1 MHKLQLIFIPL
12 VLLAYQSAFAADWQ
26 TPLMWDWILG
36 TASPQLIAL
45 ASENASQQAEID
57 ALEAR
62 VIALEAENVGFNN
75 GDLTGLAYCFYGTGG
90 ELTGGGA
97 PGVYRSNYIGALS
110 FTSSSGGTFLTVRD
124 ADAFL
129 NTDTGVISGGVALPF
144 SVDTMT
150 YTVSG
155 SGITISIVGEDDLL
169 LHVSPDGNFMYGGRS
184 DFSGST
190 HEYDSMMA
198 IRSDA
203 C

>member
-1 MHKLQLIFIPL
+1 MFKRKAWFTGITAVFILSLTGLNSVRADVPNWFIDL
-12 VLLAYQSAFAADWQ
+12 VFGVGATNIAQQS
-26 TPLMWDWILG
+26 
-36 TASPQLIAL
+36 
-45 ASENASQQAEID
+45 EID
-57 ALEAR
+57 ALTAR
-62 VIALEAENVGFNN
+62 ITVLEAENVGFNN
-75 GDLTGLAYCFYGTGG
+75 GDLTGLGYCMHGTGR

-110 FTSSSGGTFLTVRD
+110 FTSSTGGTFLTVRD

-129 NTDTGVISGGVALPF
+129 NTDTGVISGGVTLPF

-155 SGITISIVGEDDLL
+155 TGITISIVGEDNML
-169 LHVSPDGNFMYGGRS
+169 LHMSPDGNFMYGGRS

>member
-1 MHKLQLIFIPL
+1 MFKRKAWFTGISAVFVLALTGFNTVRADIPSWFWNTL
-12 VLLAYQSAFAADWQ
+12 FTWAD
-26 TPLMWDWILG
+26 G
-36 TASPQLIAL
+36 VTA
-45 ASENASQQAEID
+45 EVD

-75 GDLTGLAYCFYGTGG
+75 GDLTGLAYCLHGNGR
-90 ELTGGGA
+90 ELTGGDA
-97 PGVYRSNYIGALS
+97 PGVYRSNYVGALS
-110 FTSSSGGTFLTVRD
+110 FTSSTGGTFLTVRN

-155 SGITISIVGEDDLL
+155 TGITISIVGEDNML
-169 LHVSPDGNFMYGGRS
+169 LHMSPDGNFMYGGHS
-184 DFSGST
+184 DFSGDT
-190 HEYDSMMA
+190 HEFDSIMA